1 MLLTISVLSLS
12 YTESDLI
19 FGKSNPK
26 AHVKYRNF
34 AFTYLT
40 LKIGKLN
47 PEAYFLSC
55 LLPYLLIFL
64 FSYSLTVL
72 LSYLLTC

>member
-34 AFTYLT
+34 AITYLT
-40 LKIGKLN
+40 LKLPCFENYDLDLTN
-47 PEAYFLSC
+47 PDTY
-55 LLPYLLIFL
+55 
-64 FSYSLTVL
+64 
-72 LSYLLTC
+72 TC

>member
-34 AFTYLT
+34 AITYLT
-40 LKIGKLN
+40 LK
-47 PEAYFLSC
+47 
-55 LLPYLLIFL
+55 LPLVSRIMIW
-64 FSYSLTVL
+64 T
-72 LSYLLTC
+72 LLTLTLTLVKIW